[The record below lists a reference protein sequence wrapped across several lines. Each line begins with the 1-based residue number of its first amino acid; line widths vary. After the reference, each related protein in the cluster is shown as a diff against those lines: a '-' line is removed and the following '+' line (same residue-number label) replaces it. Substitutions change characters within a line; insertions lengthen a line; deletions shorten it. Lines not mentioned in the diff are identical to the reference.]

1 MARGRGG
8 RLSKNVTHHGWST
21 TKTLKKALDKTPQ
34 RSPPI
39 LKYYFSHT
47 TFLYS
52 SARSSGHDQY
62 FFLISD
68 FLAES
73 LKVKS
78 KTSEKDHTFYNT
90 VSLKKPH
97 SYDEP
102 QPQ

>member
-1 MARGRGG
+1 MNFEP
-8 RLSKNVTHHGWST
+8 KY
-21 TKTLKKALDKTPQ
+21 KILKYNL
-34 RSPPI
+34 RFWI
-39 LKYYFSHT
+39 LFLKYYFSHT

-78 KTSEKDHTFYNT
+78 KTSEKDHSFYNT

-97 SYDEP
+97 SCDEP
-102 QPQ
+102 HAQWYWK